1 MNSAGFAHHGG
12 RLGAARVAYSQ
23 APQPWIDLSTGINP
37 RSYPAPRAR
46 GATLNRLPDTGEL
59 ARLEAVAAAAFGV
72 ADPVRVVATGG
83 TEPALRLLPFVVG
96 NAWLGFADGVGGA
109 GTGTAAN
116 VAMVGA
122 TGGDVGVT
130 DEGAAAGVGG
140 RGGGI
145 SAARAGATVGEG
157 GWGLGARGLVAAIV
171 AGPTYGSHVDGWAK
185 AGVPARI
192 VADAELDGAIGDRT
206 AVIVVNPNNPD
217 GRLVGRDRLRQLH
230 NAVASRDGVLVVDE
244 AFAEVTPEASVA
256 DLAGTTDAERLV
268 VLRSFG
274 KFYGLAGLR
283 LGFVIGSPAVAARVR
298 GLIGD
303 WPVSV
308 DAMAAGLAAYADTA
322 WADRM
327 RRQLAAAARRL
338 DGLLSRH
345 GFEVVGGT
353 SLYRLVR
360 AADAPARFEK
370 LAAAG
375 ILTRPFQHDATLLRF
390 GLPGAPDGW
399 RRLGAALAGY
409 QADGASHA

>member
-12 RLGAARVAYSQ
+12 RLGAARLAYAQ

-46 GATLNRLPDTGEL
+46 GVTLNRLPDTGEL

-72 ADPVRVVATGG
+72 ADPGRVVATGG

-96 NAWLGFADGVGGA
+96 GGVGDGCAVGASESADGAKVAGVDAGGGVSVPGA
-109 GTGTAAN
+109 GVTP
-116 VAMVGA
+116 
-122 TGGDVGVT
+122 DV
-130 DEGAAAGVGG
+130 
-140 RGGGI
+140 
-145 SAARAGATVGEG
+145 G
-157 GWGLGARGLVAAIV
+157 GWGPGVRGLTSAII
-171 AGPTYGSHVDGWAK
+171 AGPTYGSHADGWAK
-185 AGVPARI
+185 AGVAARV
-192 VADAELDGAIGDRT
+192 VADAELDGAVGDRT

-217 GRLVGRDRLRQLH
+217 GRLVTRDRLRQLH
-230 NAVASRDGVLVVDE
+230 DAVAARGGVLVVDE
-244 AFAEVTPEASVA
+244 AFAEVTPQASVA
-256 DLAGTTDAERLV
+256 DLAGSSEAERLV

-283 LGFVIGSPAVAARVR
+283 LGFVIGSRAVAARVR
-298 GLIGD
+298 GFNGD

-327 RRQLAAAARRL
+327 RKQLASAARRL
-338 DGLLSRH
+338 DGLLTKY

-360 AADAPARFEK
+360 AADAAARFER

-390 GLPGAPDGW
+390 GLPGSPDAW
-399 RRLGAALAGY
+399 RRLGLALDAGT
-409 QADGASHA
+409 ASHA

>member
-12 RLGAARVAYSQ
+12 RLGAARVAYAQ

-46 GATLNRLPDTGEL
+46 GVTLNRLPDTGEL

-72 ADPVRVVATGG
+72 SDPARVVATGG

-96 NAWLGFADGVGGA
+96 GS
-109 GTGTAAN
+109 
-116 VAMVGA
+116 VAMA
-122 TGGDVGVT
+122 
-130 DEGAAAGVGG
+130 
-140 RGGGI
+140 
-145 SAARAGATVGEG
+145 
-157 GWGLGARGLVAAIV
+157 LV
-171 AGPTYGSHVDGWAK
+171 AGPTYGSHVDGWGK
-185 AGVPARI
+185 AGVPARV
-192 VADAELDGAIGDRT
+192 VADAELDAAIGDRT

-217 GRLVGRDRLRQLH
+217 GRLMSRDRLRQLH
-230 NAVASRDGVLVVDE
+230 DAVASRGGVLVVDE
-244 AFAEVTPEASVA
+244 AFAEVTPQASVA
-256 DLAGTTDAERLV
+256 DIAGTSEAERLV

-283 LGFVIGSPAVAARVR
+283 LGFVIGNPAIAARVR
-298 GLIGD
+298 ALIGD

-308 DAMAAGLAAYADTA
+308 DALAAGLAAYTDEA

-327 RRQLAAAARRL
+327 RKQLAVAARRL
-338 DGLLSRH
+338 DGTLTRH

-360 AADAPARFEK
+360 AADAPARFER

-390 GLPGAPDGW
+390 GLPGSPEAW
-399 RRLGAALAGY
+399 RRLGEALA
-409 QADGASHA
+409 SNV

>member
-1 MNSAGFAHHGG
+1 MSSAGFAHHGG

-46 GATLNRLPDTGEL
+46 GVTLNRLPDTGEL
-59 ARLEAVAAAAFGV
+59 SRLEAVAAVAFGV
-72 ADPVRVVATGG
+72 ADPHRVVATGG

-96 NAWLGFADGVGGA
+96 GGI
-109 GTGTAAN
+109 
-116 VAMVGA
+116 
-122 TGGDVGVT
+122 
-130 DEGAAAGVGG
+130 GAAV
-140 RGGGI
+140 
-145 SAARAGATVGEG
+145 
-157 GWGLGARGLVAAIV
+157 V

-185 AGVPARI
+185 AGVPSRI
-192 VADAELDGAIGDRT
+192 VADAELDAAIGDRT
-206 AVIVVNPNNPD
+206 AVIIVNPNNPD
-217 GRLVGRDRLRQLH
+217 GRVLGRDRLRQLH
-230 NAVASRDGVLVVDE
+230 DAVASRDGVLVVDE

-256 DLAGTTDAERLV
+256 DLAGGECKQLL

-283 LGFVIGSPAVAARVR
+283 LGFVIGNPSVAARVR
-298 GLIGD
+298 ALIGD

-308 DAMAAGLAAYADTA
+308 DALAAGLAAYADRA

-327 RRQLAAAARRL
+327 RGQLTTSARRL
-338 DGLLSRH
+338 DGLLTRH

-360 AADAPARFEK
+360 AADAPARFEQ

-375 ILTRPFQHDATLLRF
+375 ILTRPFQHDSTLLRF
-390 GLPGAPDGW
+390 GLPGSPEAW
-399 RRLGAALAGY
+399 RRLGAAVTAFQG
-409 QADGASHA
+409 

>member
-12 RLGAARVAYSQ
+12 RLGAARVAYAQ

-46 GATLNRLPDTGEL
+46 GVTLNRLPDTGEL

-72 ADPVRVVATGG
+72 ADPLRVVATGG

-96 NAWLGFADGVGGA
+96 VVGPRDGNGAEPGGA
-109 GTGTAAN
+109 I
-116 VAMVGA
+116 
-122 TGGDVGVT
+122 
-130 DEGAAAGVGG
+130 AAAV
-140 RGGGI
+140 
-145 SAARAGATVGEG
+145 
-157 GWGLGARGLVAAIV
+157 V
-171 AGPTYGSHVDGWAK
+171 AGPTYGSHADSWAK
-185 AGVPARI
+185 AGLPARV
-192 VADAELDGAIGDRT
+192 VADAELDAAIGDRT
-206 AVIVVNPNNPD
+206 AVIAVNPNNPD
-217 GRLVGRDRLRQLH
+217 GRLMSRDRLRQLH
-230 NAVASRDGVLVVDE
+230 DAVASRDGVLVVDE

-256 DLAGTTDAERLV
+256 DLAGTSEAERLV

-283 LGFVIGSPAVAARVR
+283 LGFVIGSPSVAARVR
-298 GLIGD
+298 ALIGD

-308 DAMAAGLAAYADTA
+308 DALAAGLAAYADRA

-327 RRQLAAAARRL
+327 RKQLAATSRRL
-338 DGLLSRH
+338 DGVLTRS

-360 AADAPARFEK
+360 AADAPARFER

-390 GLPGAPDGW
+390 GLPASPEAW
-399 RRLGAALAGY
+399 RRLGEALASN
-409 QADGASHA
+409 A

>member
-12 RLGAARVAYSQ
+12 RLGAARVAYAQ

-37 RSYPAPRAR
+37 RSYPAPRVR
-46 GATLNRLPDTGEL
+46 GVILNRLPDTGEL

-72 ADPVRVVATGG
+72 SDPRRVVATGG

-96 NAWLGFADGVGGA
+96 VGTGGA
-109 GTGTAAN
+109 
-116 VAMVGA
+116 VAMA
-122 TGGDVGVT
+122 
-130 DEGAAAGVGG
+130 
-140 RGGGI
+140 
-145 SAARAGATVGEG
+145 
-157 GWGLGARGLVAAIV
+157 LV

-185 AGVPARI
+185 AGVPSRV
-192 VADAELDGAIGDRT
+192 VADAELDAAIGDRT

-217 GRLVGRDRLRQLH
+217 GRLMSRDRLRRLH
-230 NAVASRDGVLVVDE
+230 DAVASRGGVLVVDE
-244 AFAEVTPEASVA
+244 AFAEVTPQASVA
-256 DLAGTTDAERLV
+256 DIAGTSEAERLV

-283 LGFVIGSPAVAARVR
+283 LGFVIGNPAIAARVR
-298 GLIGD
+298 ALIGD

-308 DAMAAGLAAYADTA
+308 DALAAGLAAYADKA

-327 RRQLAAAARRL
+327 RKQLAVAARRL
-338 DGLLSRH
+338 DGVLTRH

-360 AADAPARFEK
+360 AAEAPARFER

-390 GLPGAPDGW
+390 GLPGSPEAW
-399 RRLGAALAGY
+399 RRLEEALA
-409 QADGASHA
+409 SHV

>member
-46 GATLNRLPDTGEL
+46 GVTLNRLPDTGEL

-72 ADPVRVVATGG
+72 ADPMRVVATGG
-83 TEPALRLLPFVVG
+83 TEPALRLLPFVVCT
-96 NAWLGFADGVGGA
+96 GVAGTAGIGSAEVGA
-109 GTGTAAN
+109 GGL
-116 VAMVGA
+116 A
-122 TGGDVGVT
+122 T
-130 DEGAAAGVGG
+130 
-140 RGGGI
+140 
-145 SAARAGATVGEG
+145 
-157 GWGLGARGLVAAIV
+157 AIV

-185 AGVPARI
+185 AGVPAR
-192 VADAELDGAIGDRT
+192 VVRDAELDGAIGDRT

-217 GRLVGRDRLRQLH
+217 GRLVSRDRLRQLH
-230 NAVASRDGVLVVDE
+230 DAVAWRGGVLVVDE

-256 DLAGTTDAERLV
+256 DLAGTSEAERLV

-327 RRQLAAAARRL
+327 RKQLASAARRL
-338 DGLLSRH
+338 DGLLTRY

-360 AADAPARFEK
+360 AADAASRFEK

-390 GLPGAPDGW
+390 GLPGAPDAW
-399 RRLGAALAGY
+399 RRLGDALAGFH
-409 QADGASHA
+409 ADSASYA

>member
-46 GATLNRLPDTGEL
+46 GVTLNRLPDTGEL
-59 ARLEAVAAAAFGV
+59 ARLEAVAATAFGV

-83 TEPALRLLPFVVG
+83 TEPALRLLPFVAG
-96 NAWLGFADGVGGA
+96 FRANANNGSMEAGAYGGVGLAGAAMGA
-109 GTGTAAN
+109 G
-116 VAMVGA
+116 
-122 TGGDVGVT
+122 
-130 DEGAAAGVGG
+130 EGAVGGVGLVG
-140 RGGGI
+140 L
-145 SAARAGATVGEG
+145 AAAV
-157 GWGLGARGLVAAIV
+157 V
-171 AGPTYGSHVDGWAK
+171 AGPTYGSHVDGWGK
-185 AGVPARI
+185 AGVPSR
-192 VADAELDGAIGDRT
+192 VVSDAELDAAIGDRT
-206 AVIVVNPNNPD
+206 AVVVVNPNNPD
-217 GRLVGRDRLRQLH
+217 GRLMTRDRLRQLH
-230 NAVASRDGVLVVDE
+230 DAVALRHGVLVVDE

-256 DLAGTTDAERLV
+256 DIAGTAEAEHMV

-283 LGFVIGSPAVAARVR
+283 LGFVIGSPAMAARMR

-308 DAMAAGLAAYADTA
+308 DALAAGLAAYADRS

-327 RRQLAAAARRL
+327 RKQLAASARRL
-338 DGLLSRH
+338 DGLLVRY

-360 AADAPARFEK
+360 ASDAPSRFER

-375 ILTRPFQHDATLLRF
+375 ILTRPFQHDLTLLRF
-390 GLPGAPDGW
+390 GLPGSPDAW
-399 RRLGAALAGY
+399 RRLGEALTA
-409 QADGASHA
+409 HA

>member
-12 RLGAARVAYSQ
+12 RLGAARIAYSQ

-46 GATLNRLPDTGEL
+46 GVTLNRLPDTGEL

-96 NAWLGFADGVGGA
+96 
-109 GTGTAAN
+109 T
-116 VAMVGA
+116 
-122 TGGDVGVT
+122 
-130 DEGAAAGVGG
+130 GAAGAVEAGHAGVG
-140 RGGGI
+140 
-145 SAARAGATVGEG
+145 SVAAGARCGI
-157 GWGLGARGLVAAIV
+157 AMAIV
-171 AGPTYGSHVDGWAK
+171 AGPTYGSHIDGWAK
-185 AGVPARI
+185 AGVPARVI
-192 VADAELDGAIGDRT
+192 ADAELDGAIGDAT

-217 GRLVGRDRLRQLH
+217 GRLVSRDRLRQLH
-230 NAVASRDGVLVVDE
+230 DAVASRGGVLVVDE

-256 DLAGTTDAERLV
+256 DLAGTSEAQRLV

-298 GLIGD
+298 GLMGD

-327 RRQLAAAARRL
+327 RRQLASAARRL
-338 DGLLSRH
+338 DGLLTKY

-353 SLYRLVR
+353 SLYRLAR
-360 AADAPARFEK
+360 AADAPARFER

-390 GLPGAPDGW
+390 GLPGSPDAW
-399 RRLGAALAGY
+399 RRLQEALT
-409 QADGASHA
+409 DHA

>member
-12 RLGAARVAYSQ
+12 RLGAARLAYSQ

-46 GATLNRLPDTGEL
+46 GVTLNRLPDTGEL

-72 ADPVRVVATGG
+72 TDPARVVATGG
-83 TEPALRLLPFVVG
+83 TEPALRLLPFVV
-96 NAWLGFADGVGGA
+96 AA
-109 GTGTAAN
+109 GTGDAWDG
-116 VAMVGA
+116 VAS
-122 TGGDVGVT
+122 
-130 DEGAAAGVGG
+130 GVGG
-140 RGGGI
+140 RGGI
-145 SAARAGATVGEG
+145 SAAGAGVTPAFGGGATGVL
-157 GWGLGARGLVAAIV
+157 GLAAAIV

-185 AGVPARI
+185 AGVAARV

-217 GRLVGRDRLRQLH
+217 GRLMSRDRLRQLH
-230 NAVASRDGVLVVDE
+230 DAVAARNGVLVVDE
-244 AFAEVTPEASVA
+244 AFAEVAPQASVA
-256 DLAGTTDAERLV
+256 DLAGTSEAERMV

-283 LGFVIGSPAVAARVR
+283 LGFVIGSPTVASRIR

-327 RRQLAAAARRL
+327 RKQLASAARRL
-338 DGLLSRH
+338 DALLTRH

-360 AADAPARFEK
+360 AADAPARFER

-375 ILTRPFQHDATLLRF
+375 ILTRPFQHDVTLLRF
-390 GLPGAPDGW
+390 GLPGSPDAW
-399 RRLGAALAGY
+399 RRLEQALVA
-409 QADGASHA
+409 HV